1 MIMNLTVNSSIEIN
15 CLLDLPKLK
24 VLVEELKLKINKSQI
39 ARELGVDRRL
49 IDKYMNGYTKP
60 KKRERKSKL
69 DKFYQIIYDL
79 LINQNTQVFFYKRVL
94 WQYLKDNHGL
104 ECSASHFRKWISQ
117 HEEFDKYFNGRT
129 NRTVN
134 GKVRNSTTNHQSIK
148 RETGMGVE
156 AQLDWKENMH
166 YTLNT
171 GEVIELNI
179 FALFYSYSRYK
190 VNFISL
196 TKKQGALFHYLDQA
210 FEAAG
215 GVPDILKTDNMKT
228 VMDEARTEYSSGKVN
243 AKFQQFANDYGFV
256 VKPCIA
262 GKPWSK
268 GKVEA
273 PMKLWDELYAYNG
286 KLNYA
291 QLNEKVTEINERHN
305 CQVHSAIGKIPKLH
319 IQKEKDFLSP
329 LPQEKIRNQYKI
341 TIKPVKVDS
350 QSLFSYKGNKYSA
363 PPEYIGKTVK
373 LQIFDDYIHVHS
385 NTKLITIHQISQSK
399 YNYHE
404 EHYQKIYEVSFKD
417 SSDEIKQ
424 LARENLNLIGEIYNE

>member
-1 MIMNLTVNSSIEIN
+1 
-15 CLLDLPKLK
+15 
-24 VLVEELKLKINKSQI
+24 
-39 ARELGVDRRL
+39 
-49 IDKYMNGYTKP
+49 
-60 KKRERKSKL
+60 
-69 DKFYQIIYDL
+69 
-79 LINQNTQVFFYKRVL
+79 
-94 WQYLKDNHGL
+94 
-104 ECSASHFRKWISQ
+104 
-117 HEEFDKYFNGRT
+117 
-129 NRTVN
+129 
-134 GKVRNSTTNHQSIK
+134 
-148 RETGMGVE
+148 MGVE

-179 FALFYSYSRYK
+179 FALVYSYSRYK

-424 LARENLNLIGEIYNE
+424 LAKENLNLIGEIYNE

>member
-1 MIMNLTVNSSIEIN
+1 MNLTVSSSIEIN

-69 DKFYQIIYDL
+69 DNFYQIIYDL

-117 HEEFDKYFNGRT
+117 YEEFDKYFNGRT

-134 GKVRNSTTNHQSIK
+134 GKIRNNMTNHRSIK

-166 YTLNT
+166 YTLST

-179 FALFYSYSRYK
+179 FALVYSYSRYRI
-190 VNFISL
+190 NFISL

-243 AKFQQFANDYGFV
+243 AKFQQFADDYGFI

-291 QLNEKVTEINERHN
+291 QLNEKVMEINERNN
-305 CQVHSAIGKIPKLH
+305 CQVHSEIGKIPKLH

-341 TIKPVKVDS
+341 TIRPVKVDS

-373 LQIFDDYIHVHS
+373 LQIFDDYIHVYS
-385 NTKLITIHQISQSK
+385 NTRLITIHQISQSK

-424 LARENLNLIGEIYNE
+424 LAKANLNLIGEIYNE

>member
-1 MIMNLTVNSSIEIN
+1 MVKLETV
-15 CLLDLPKLK
+15 L
-24 VLVEELKLKINKSQI
+24 
-39 ARELGVDRRL
+39 
-49 IDKYMNGYTKP
+49 
-60 KKRERKSKL
+60 
-69 DKFYQIIYDL
+69 QII
-79 LINQNTQVFFYKRVL
+79 
-94 WQYLKDNHGL
+94 
-104 ECSASHFRKWISQ
+104 SQ
-117 HEEFDKYFNGRT
+117 SK
-129 NRTVN
+129 
-134 GKVRNSTTNHQSIK
+134 
-148 RETGMGVE
+148 VE

-179 FALFYSYSRYK
+179 FALVYSYSRYK

-291 QLNEKVTEINERHN
+291 QLK
-305 CQVHSAIGKIPKLH
+305 K
-319 IQKEKDFLSP
+319 
-329 LPQEKIRNQYKI
+329 
-341 TIKPVKVDS
+341 
-350 QSLFSYKGNKYSA
+350 
-363 PPEYIGKTVK
+363 
-373 LQIFDDYIHVHS
+373 
-385 NTKLITIHQISQSK
+385 
-399 YNYHE
+399 
-404 EHYQKIYEVSFKD
+404 
-417 SSDEIKQ
+417 
-424 LARENLNLIGEIYNE
+424 

>member
-104 ECSASHFRKWISQ
+104 ECSASHFRKWSQ

-179 FALFYSYSRYK
+179 FALVYSYSRYK

-424 LARENLNLIGEIYNE
+424 LAKENLNLIGEIYNE